1 MELSLLDFKGVIE
14 RRFTELS
21 TDLPARLSREIRG
34 LEMREQ
40 QLAKDVAEKLV
51 AFQEVDFR

>member
-1 MELSLLDFKGVIE
+1 LLDFKGAIE

-21 TDLPARLSREIRG
+21 TELPARLSREIRG

-51 AFQEVDFR
+51 GF